1 MNFAA
6 RVACF
11 LTGAFLATNALA
23 HHSYAMFDPNKRVT
37 LEGTV
42 AKLDWQNPHVFLWVY
57 VPQEAGGHQLYGLET
72 DSINGLL
79 RLGWTKTSLEPGEQI
94 IFEFFALTDGR
105 PGGHLIRATR
115 ADGSELTVVPGPVR
129 AIGSGIASGL
139 APGQAAGSRE

>member
-6 RVACF
+6 PLVCF
-11 LTGAFLATNALA
+11 LTGAFLATSALA
-23 HHSYAMFDPNKRVT
+23 HHSYAMFDPNGRVT

-94 IFEFFALTDGR
+94 TFEFFALTDGR
-105 PGGHLIRATR
+105 RGGHLIRAIR
-115 ADGSELTVVPGPVR
+115 ADGSEIAGQQGPVR
-129 AIGSGIASGL
+129 AIASGIASGS
-139 APGQAAGSRE
+139 APNRSRGTE